1 MSVYY
6 EVGRYEGIVTDQGL
20 TETKTG
26 KPCFFLQFDVTAD
39 LLPDGTKLAL
49 PPAHSFQRSI
59 YQVIT
64 DKTIDF
70 LMPDLE
76 RLGFSGNKLSQL
88 VPDSPGCQLFIG
100 DEVLLYCKHETYEGK
115 EREQWSFAREASEVV
130 PLDSKKA
137 KELDALFGK
146 KMKDHFGTAKKKP
159 KAKSEQPATVP
170 EDDELGYIPF

>member
-39 LLPDGTKLAL
+39 LLPDGTKKAL

-70 LMPDLE
+70 LMTDLE
-76 RLGFSGNKLSQL
+76 RLGFTGNKLTQL
-88 VPDSPGCQLFIG
+88 VLDSNGCQSFVDNI
-100 DEVLLYCKHETYEGK
+100 VQLYCKHETYEGN
-115 EREQWSFAREASEVV
+115 ERERWSFAREASEVV

-146 KMKDHFGTAKKKP
+146 KMKDHFGNNKKKP
-159 KAKSEQPATVP
+159 AKAKTEQPATVP
-170 EDDELGYIPF
+170 EDDDSDIPF